1 MATKNEKSSK
11 QIKITLTKENY
22 NKLKEAAEKNYRTLS
37 QEVNYRLHQLLS
49 RPGNLDTPASSPIY
63 FPPGVREPLPSTFIP
78 HNTPGGIRTILN
90 PENPDRETN
99 RDQRYV

>member
-1 MATKNEKSSK
+1 MEGIKKIMAKTQ

-22 NKLKEAAEKNYRTLS
+22 DKLKESAEKNYRTLS

-63 FPPGVREPLPSTFIP
+63 FPPG
-78 HNTPGGIRTILN
+78 GIRTPV
-90 PENPDRETN
+90 PENTDRG
-99 RDQRYV
+99 V